1 MTAMSLHAAKDLAAM
16 GSRSNHRN
24 ALRLVSLCLS
34 AAALLLAAA
43 CTPSTAYDAG
53 KAVATAI
60 SEFTPPDAGRVTVEG
75 HVNQRRGV
83 LSTPLAYASVEL
95 LQHDQVIAT
104 ASSGYDG
111 HYYVKGLIQNGLVQL
126 RIREKPEVCTFV
138 NAQWQRGYING
149 VDLVVPE

>member
-1 MTAMSLHAAKDLAAM
+1 MSLHAAKDLAAM

-24 ALRLVSLCLS
+24 ALRLVSLCLG

-43 CTPSTAYDAG
+43 CTPATVTAYDAG
-53 KAVATAI
+53 KAVVTAI
-60 SEFTPPDAGRVTVEG
+60 SEFKLPDAGRVTVEG
-75 HVNQRRGV
+75 HVNKRHGV

-95 LQHDQVIAT
+95 LQHDQVVAT

-126 RIREKPEVCTFV
+126 RIREYPEVCTFV

-149 VDLVVPE
+149 VDLLVPE

>member
-1 MTAMSLHAAKDLAAM
+1 MTATSLHAAKALAAT
-16 GSRSNHRN
+16 GPRSNHRN

-34 AAALLLAAA
+34 AAALLLSAA

-95 LQHDQVIAT
+95 LQHDQVIDT